1 MDKRKKQFLIL
12 TGVFSLYLIIF
23 IIYIVDAKTNVLEE
37 FIRILAL
44 FGLLSLF
51 ISSIMAAFT
60 REIYKLFGKPFK
72 KVHHYIALSA
82 LILITTHPI
91 LIAINYTDASVFVPD
106 FSSSY
111 AFWALAGR
119 PALYLIF
126 IAVIAGFLQTKIK
139 RYWRYIHGLNY
150 VALVFGVVHG
160 MLIGS
165 NLSRLVALKVI
176 YVLMLVLVTFSFVLK
191 RYQTYKRKKRIKTK
205 KQEKNTESIQNQ

>member
-12 TGVFSLYLIIF
+12 SGGFSLYIIIF
-23 IIYIVDAKTNVLEE
+23 IIYILDTRANVLEE
-37 FIRILAL
+37 FISFFAL

-60 REIYKLFGKPFK
+60 REIYKIFGKPFK

-91 LIAINYTDASVFVPD
+91 LVAIYNTDASVFVPD
-106 FSSSY
+106 FSSNY
-111 AFWALAGR
+111 AFWSLAGR

-126 IAVIAGFLQTKIK
+126 IAVIAGFLQPKIK

-176 YVLMLVLVTFSFVLK
+176 YVLMLGIVTFSFILK
-191 RYQTYKRKKRIKTK
+191 RSQAFRRKKKKKTN
-205 KQEKNTESIQNQ
+205 KQEKDTETVLNQ